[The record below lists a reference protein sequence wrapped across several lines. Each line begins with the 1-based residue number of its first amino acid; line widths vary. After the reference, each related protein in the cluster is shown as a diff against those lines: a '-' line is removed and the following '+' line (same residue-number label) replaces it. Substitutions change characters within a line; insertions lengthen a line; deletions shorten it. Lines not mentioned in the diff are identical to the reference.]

1 MARRLQMFLSVLLIG
16 FASFA
21 RLRERNDVRTSAI
34 DASRDDRHTDGV
46 AKSVVKGRAH
56 DDVGLV
62 VDLLTDP
69 ARGLIEFVE
78 CEIAAPGDGHEQ
90 AASASHLVEQR
101 IGDRRFSG
109 VKGATLFAARPA
121 PVRLAQR
128 RPTTRLV

>member
-1 MARRLQMFLSVLLIG
+1 MARRLQIFLSVLLMG

-21 RLRERNDVRTSAI
+21 RLRERNDVRSSAI
-34 DASRDDRHTDGV
+34 DARRDDRHPDGV

-78 CEIAAPGDGHEQ
+78 REIAATGDGDEQ
-90 AASASHLVEQR
+90 AASASHRGQVEQR
-101 IGDRRFSG
+101 IGDRCVREREIG
-109 VKGATLFAARPA
+109 NDARQSTS
-121 PVRLAQR
+121 RNCH
-128 RPTTRLV
+128 